1 MKTLTI
7 PNMPEDLMDII
18 ERRAGAN
25 GRAVEDEALVWLQ
38 SAKSWSALPGVP
50 VVMGKRTP
58 EEEAEL
64 DRKLRRLHERLPRIN
79 TDDDE
84 INRYKREGRA

>member
-7 PNMPEDLMDII
+7 PNIPEALM
-18 ERRAGAN
+18 EKMKRRASAN
-25 GRAVEDEALVWLQ
+25 GRTVEEEALNWLQ
-38 SAKSWSALPGVP
+38 SAKSWSASPRAP

-58 EEEAEL
+58 EELEEL
-64 DRKLRRLHERLPRIN
+64 DRKWRRLHASLPMIY

-84 INRYKREGRA
+84 INRYKREGRS

>member
-7 PNMPEDLMDII
+7 PNIPEDLM
-18 ERRAGAN
+18 EKMKRRASAN
-25 GRAVEDEALVWLQ
+25 GRSVEEEALNWLQ
-38 SAKSWSALPGVP
+38 SAKSWSASPGVP
-50 VVMGKRTP
+50 VVMRPRTP
-58 EEEAEL
+58 EELAEL
-64 DRKLRRLHERLPRIN
+64 DRKWRRLHASLPMIY

>member
-7 PNMPEDLMDII
+7 PNIPEDLM
-18 ERRAGAN
+18 EKMESRASAN
-25 GRAVEDEALVWLQ
+25 GRAVEEEALVWLQ
-38 SAKSWSALPGVP
+38 TAKSWSALPGVP

-64 DRKLRRLHERLPRIN
+64 DRKLRRLHASLPMIH